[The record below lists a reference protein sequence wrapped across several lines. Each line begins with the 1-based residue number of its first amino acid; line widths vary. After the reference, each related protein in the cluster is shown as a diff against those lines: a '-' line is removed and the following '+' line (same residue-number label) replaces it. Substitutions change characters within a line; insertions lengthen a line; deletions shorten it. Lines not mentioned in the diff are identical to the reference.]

1 MNEMSQENLAKN
13 IAKYL
18 VENTNFIDNIAG
30 KVVERLEPKIKKIEA
45 RLDSLETLCK
55 YVFENDKT

>member
-1 MNEMSQENLAKN
+1 MNEMSQEDLAKS

-30 KVVERLEPKIKKIEA
+30 KVVERLEPKFKKIEA
-45 RLDSLETLCK
+45 RLDSLEILCK
-55 YVFENDKT
+55 YVFENDKN